1 MNRPGFVF
9 FLLMVTLIYS
19 GLHYFFYRQIVSGLE
34 LSRTSLMI
42 TRIVFLAGGLSYY
55 VMLFLRH
62 RFPISLLLLGGA
74 AWFGLVC
81 IGVSFFLVKTA
92 LTLFL
97 PQHTRLLT
105 LITLCLT
112 LAAAVYSV
120 ANAARQPCIRRFSI
134 PIANLPSD
142 LAGFTILQLSD
153 LHLGSMTSSHW
164 LQKTVDTCNSLNP
177 DLVVITGDLVDHHI
191 DASSD
196 YTRLLKQLAAGNG
209 VFAVTGNHDF
219 YSGKEGFIEFAQAA
233 GITVLEN
240 SVVTVAGSLQI
251 AGIDDFAARRFG
263 VQLPSP
269 AQVLKQCDSDKPVI
283 LLAHRPTVFEEAEQ
297 HGVDLQ
303 LSGHF
308 HAGQI
313 PPLDLI
319 IYLSYRYPWGLYRK
333 NKAHI
338 YTTCGTNTW
347 GPPMR
352 LFSRSEIVLFTLK
365 RG

>member
-1 MNRPGFVF
+1 MF
-9 FLLMVTLIYS
+9 TLIYS
-19 GLHYFFYRQIVSGLE
+19 GLHYFFYRQIVSGLG

-42 TRIVFLAGGLSYY
+42 ARIVFLAGGLSYY

-62 RFPISLLLLGGA
+62 RFPISSFLLGGA

-81 IGVSFFLVKTA
+81 IGFSFFAVKILV
-92 LTLFL
+92 TLAV
-97 PQHTRLLT
+97 PQHTRVLT

-120 ANAARQPCIRRFSI
+120 VNAARQPCIRRFSI
-134 PIANLPSD
+134 PVENLSSD
-142 LAGFTILQLSD
+142 LAGFTILHLSD
-153 LHLGSMTSSHW
+153 LHLGSMTSSQW
-164 LQKTVDTCNSLNP
+164 LQKTVDTCNGLNP
-177 DLVVITGDLVDHHI
+177 DLVVITGDVLDHHI
-191 DASSD
+191 DVSSD
-196 YTRLLKQLAAGNG
+196 YTGLLKQLAAGHG

-219 YSGKEGFIEFAQAA
+219 YSGKEGFIEFAKAA
-233 GITVLEN
+233 GITVLDN
-240 SVVTVAGSLQI
+240 RAVTVAGSLQV

-263 VQLPSP
+263 VQLPSL
-269 AQVLKQCDSDKPVI
+269 AQILQQCDSDKPVI

-303 LSGHF
+303 FSGHF

-319 IYLSYRYPWGLYRK
+319 IYVSYRYPWGLYRK

-338 YTTCGTNTW
+338 YTSCGTNTW

-352 LFSRSEIVLFTLK
+352 LFSRSEIVLLTLQ